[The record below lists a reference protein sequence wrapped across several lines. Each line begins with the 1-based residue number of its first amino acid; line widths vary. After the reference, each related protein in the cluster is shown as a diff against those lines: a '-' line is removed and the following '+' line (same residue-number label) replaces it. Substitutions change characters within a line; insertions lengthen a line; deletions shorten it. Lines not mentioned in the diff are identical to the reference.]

1 MSGAPSV
8 FRSLAAFAL
17 YLSFLAAGE
26 RGQAADAGGASLFKV
41 EEGSWLSYK
50 GTLKVITQKAGDEPE
65 ELLASLEE
73 AYVGLGPPG
82 PQQEVLL
89 VRTGESPVGQEL
101 ATHEAVT
108 LVAAPGATFRAKLP
122 LADRATR
129 VSPVLFNHLPLSIFP
144 ALADVTPRQ
153 WRAPARL
160 QVYLHEPR
168 ELAASHRLQ
177 PAEPSGTVYAVEAD
191 RGQKLSFV
199 QNRVELLFE
208 VAALQQV
215 YHLSP
220 REGRVLK
227 FHSRLEGKVLAGESP
242 VVLKVEVELTQ
253 NETLDLKGGKWTDL
267 LAEARQVQEIERSLF
282 GSLDAEGA
290 QAKASAFAKAH
301 PGSRLSRFAAGLS
314 QQADDVAPI
323 AKERRLYQKPAP
335 DFTLKDLSGK
345 DVKLSSILPGKIT
358 LLSFWSVG

>member
-1 MSGAPSV
+1 MPGAPLA

-17 YLSFLAAGE
+17 LPSLLAAGE
-26 RGQAADAGGASLFKV
+26 RGQAAGAGGASLFKV
-41 EEGSWLSYK
+41 EEGSWHSYK

-108 LVAAPGATFRAKLP
+108 LVAAPDATCRAKLP

-144 ALADVTPRQ
+144 SLSDLTPRQ
-153 WRAPARL
+153 WRAPAR
-160 QVYLHEPR
+160 P
-168 ELAASHRLQ
+168 
-177 PAEPSGTVYAVEAD
+177 GTVSYAVEAD

-220 REGRVLK
+220 REGRVLN

-253 NETLDLKGGKWTDL
+253 NEALDLKGGKWTEL